1 MPPDDRVRHMDDA
14 LIDLRRDL
22 HRHPEP
28 AWREFYTTA
37 RLVDEL
43 ETRPLDELYVGPE
56 VLAEKRRGVPDD
68 DELDEWARRA
78 GDAGAREDVVD
89 RLEGGY
95 TGLVAV
101 LRKGE
106 GPTVGLRVDID
117 ALPITEAE
125 ADHEPASA
133 GFRSENE
140 GFMHA
145 CGHDA
150 HATVGIGVV
159 DAIAESD
166 FAGTLKVFFQ
176 PSEETVSGAEP
187 MAEGG
192 HLDDVDYLLA
202 LHVGLDHPTG
212 EVVAGVDGF
221 LAVSHFRAEFSGA
234 SDHAGGH
241 PERGRNAVQAMA
253 TAIQNL
259 YSIPRHDEGATRVN
273 AGLVGGGTAS
283 NIVPEDAFIEGEVRG
298 ETTELMEYMDDHAQ
312 RILRS
317 AAEMHDCEVEV
328 EYEGCAP
335 DGESDDALASLVAEV
350 AGETAGVDSILD
362 SDDLGGSED
371 ATYLMR
377 HVQERGGLASFVC
390 VGTDHPGGH
399 HTPTFDVDEET
410 IRIAIDVFTGTI
422 ERLGREAV

>member
-1 MPPDDRVRHMDDA
+1 MSVADD

-37 RLVDEL
+37 RLVNEL
-43 ETRPLDELYVGPE
+43 ETRPLDELHIGPE
-56 VLAEKRRGVPDD
+56 VLADDRRGVPDD
-68 DELDEWARRA
+68 DELDDWAERA
-78 GDAGAREDVVD
+78 VAAGAREDIVD
-89 RLEGGY
+89 RLQGGY

-101 LRKGE
+101 LRRGE
-106 GPTVGLRVDID
+106 GPTVGVRVDID
-117 ALPITEAE
+117 ALPITEA
-125 ADHEPASA
+125 DDDTHHPAAA

-150 HATVGIGVV
+150 HATVGVGVI
-159 DAIAESD
+159 DAIVESD
-166 FAGTLKVFFQ
+166 FQGTLKVFFQ
-176 PSEETVSGAEP
+176 PSEETVSGGEP

-221 LAVSHFRAEFSGA
+221 LAVSHFRAEFAGA
-234 SDHAGGH
+234 SAHAGGH

-253 TAIQNL
+253 AAIQNL
-259 YSIPRHDEGATRVN
+259 YSIPRHHDGATRVN

-283 NIVPEDAFIEGEVRG
+283 NIVPEESFIEGEVRG

-317 AAEMHDCEVEV
+317 AAEMHDCEVDV
-328 EYEGCAP
+328 EYEGRAP
-335 DGESDDALASLVAEV
+335 GGESDPALANVVASV
-350 AGETAGVDSILD
+350 ASETAGVESILD

-377 HVQERGGLASFVC
+377 RVQERGGRAAYVC

-410 IRIAIDVFTGTI
+410 IRIGIDVLSGTVLALDDDPA
-422 ERLGREAV
+422 RVA

>member
-1 MPPDDRVRHMDDA
+1 MSVTDD
-14 LIDLRRDL
+14 LLDLRRDL

-43 ETRPLDELYVGPE
+43 ETRALDELYVGPE
-56 VLAEKRRGVPDD
+56 VLAEDRRGIPDE

-78 GDAGAREDVVD
+78 VEAGAREDIVD
-89 RLEGGY
+89 RLAGGY

-101 LRKGE
+101 LKNGE
-106 GPTVGLRVDID
+106 GPTFRLRVDID
-117 ALPITEAE
+117 ALPITEADAASHRPT
-125 ADHEPASA
+125 AD

-150 HATVGIGVV
+150 HATVGVGVI
-159 DAIAESD
+159 DSIAESD
-166 FAGTLKVFFQ
+166 FSGTLKVFFQ
-176 PSEETVSGAEP
+176 PSEEIVSGGEP

-192 HLDDVDYLLA
+192 HLDDVEYLLA

-221 LAVSHFRAEFSGA
+221 LAQQHFHAEFTGA
-234 SDHAGGH
+234 SSHAGGH
-241 PERGRNAVQAMA
+241 PEGGRNAVQAMA
-253 TAIQNL
+253 TAVQNL
-259 YSIPRHDEGATRVN
+259 HSIPRHDEGATRVN

-283 NIVPEDAFIEGEVRG
+283 NIIADEAFIEGEVRG
-298 ETTELMEYMDDHAQ
+298 ETTELRDYMDDHAR
-312 RILRS
+312 RILRA
-317 AAEMHDCEVEV
+317 AAEMHDCEVDV
-328 EYEGCAP
+328 EYGGRAP
-335 DGESDDALASLVAEV
+335 GGESDDALAAMVADA
-350 AGETAGVDSILD
+350 AGGVEGVDSILD

-371 ATYLMR
+371 ATYLMQ
-377 HVQERGGLASFVC
+377 HVQKRGGLASYVC

-399 HTPTFDVDEET
+399 HSPTFDVDEET
-410 IRIAIDVFTGTI
+410 IRIAIDVFAGTI
-422 ERLGREAV
+422 ERLGQETV

>member
-1 MPPDDRVRHMDDA
+1 MDVADD
-14 LIDLRRDL
+14 LLDLRRDL

-43 ETRPLDELYVGPE
+43 ETRPLDGLYVGPE
-56 VLAEKRRGVPDD
+56 VLAEDRRGVPDD
-68 DELDEWARRA
+68 AELDEWARLA
-78 GDAGAREDVVD
+78 VDAGAREDVVD
-89 RLEGGY
+89 RLDGGY

-101 LRKGE
+101 LERGE
-106 GPTVGLRVDID
+106 GPTVGVRVDID
-117 ALPITEAE
+117 ALPITEADDPSHRPA
-125 ADHEPASA
+125 AD

-150 HATVGIGVV
+150 HATVGVGVV
-159 DAIAESD
+159 DAIADSD
-166 FAGTLKVFFQ
+166 FSGTLKVFFQ
-176 PSEETVSGAEP
+176 PSEEAIAGGEP

-221 LAVSHFRAEFSGA
+221 LAVSHFRATFAGA
-234 SDHAGGH
+234 TAHAGGH

-259 YSIPRHDEGATRVN
+259 YAIPRHHDGATRVN
-273 AGLVGGGTAS
+273 AGRVGGGTAS

-298 ETTELMEYMDDHAQ
+298 ETTELMEYVDDHAQ
-312 RILRS
+312 RILRA

-328 EYEGCAP
+328 VGEGRAP
-335 DGESDDALASLVAEV
+335 GGKSDGELAALVGAVAE
-350 AGETAGVDSILD
+350 TTPGVDSVLGSD
-362 SDDLGGSED
+362 SLGGSED

-377 HVQERGGLASFVC
+377 HVQERGGLASYVC

-399 HTPTFDVDEET
+399 HTSTFDVDEET
-410 IRIAIDVFTGTI
+410 IGIAIDVFSESV
-422 ERLGREAV
+422 ERLAQSEI

>member
-1 MPPDDRVRHMDDA
+1 MSVSDD
-14 LIDLRRDL
+14 LLDLRRDL

-43 ETRPLDELYVGPE
+43 EKRSLDGLYVGPE
-56 VLAEKRRGVPDD
+56 VLAEERWGVPDD
-68 DELDEWARRA
+68 DELETWARRA
-78 GDAGAREDVVD
+78 IDAGAREDVVD
-89 RLEGGY
+89 RLAGGY

-101 LRKGE
+101 LEKGE
-106 GPTVGLRVDID
+106 GPTVGVRVDID
-117 ALPITEAE
+117 ALPITESDDDSHRPT
-125 ADHEPASA
+125 AD
-133 GFRSENE
+133 GFRSANE

-150 HATVGIGVV
+150 HATVGIGVI
-159 DAIAESD
+159 DAVAESD
-166 FAGTLKVFFQ
+166 FSGTLKVFFQ
-176 PSEETVSGAEP
+176 PSEETVSGGEP

-221 LAVSHFRAEFSGA
+221 LAVSHFHAEFSGA
-234 SDHAGGH
+234 TAHAGGH

-253 TAIQNL
+253 AAIQNL
-259 YSIPRHDEGATRVN
+259 YSIPRHHDGATRVN

-283 NIVPEDAFIEGEVRG
+283 NIVPDDAFIEGEVRG
-298 ETTELMEYMDDHAQ
+298 ETTDLMEYMDDHAQ
-312 RILRS
+312 RILHS
-317 AAEMHDCEVEV
+317 AAEMHDCEVDV
-328 EYEGCAP
+328 EYEGRAP
-335 DGESDDALASLVAEV
+335 GAESDDELAALVGQV
-350 AGETAGVDSILD
+350 AGVTDGVESVLDTDS
-362 SDDLGGSED
+362 LGGSED

-377 HVQERGGLASFVC
+377 HVQEQGGLASYVC
-390 VGTDHPGGH
+390 VGTDHPSGH
-399 HTPTFDVDEET
+399 HTATFDVDEET
-410 IRIAIDVFTGTI
+410 IRIAIDVFTGTV

>member
-1 MPPDDRVRHMDDA
+1 MSADAPDYDA
-14 LIDLRRDL
+14 LLDLRRDL

-37 RLVDEL
+37 RLVDVL
-43 ETRPLDELYVGPE
+43 ETRPLDALHVGPE
-56 VLAEKRRGVPDD
+56 VLADDRRGVPTDA
-68 DELDEWARRA
+68 ELDEWARRA
-78 GDAGAREDVVD
+78 VEAGARADVVD
-89 RLEGGY
+89 RLSGGH

-101 LRKGE
+101 LRHGP

-117 ALPITEAE
+117 ALPITESDEPSHRPAAE
-125 ADHEPASA
+125 

-150 HATVGIGVV
+150 HATVGVGVI

-166 FAGTLKVFFQ
+166 FSGTLKVFFQ
-176 PSEETVSGAEP
+176 PSEETVAGGEP

-212 EVVAGVDGF
+212 EVVAGIDGF

-234 SDHAGGH
+234 SAHAGGH

-253 TAIQNL
+253 TAIGTL

-283 NIVPEDAFIEGEVRG
+283 NIVPEEAFIEGEVRG

-312 RILRS
+312 RVLRS

-328 EYEGCAP
+328 AYEGRAP
-335 DGESDDALASLVAEV
+335 GGESDDELAGVVSAV
-350 AGETAGVDSILD
+350 AGEVPGVDAVLA
-362 SDDLGGSED
+362 SDELGGSED

-377 HVQERGGLASFVC
+377 QVQKRGGLAAYVC

-410 IRIAIDVFTGTI
+410 VRIGVDTLSRAIRRVAA
-422 ERLGREAV
+422 ERP

>member
-1 MPPDDRVRHMDDA
+1 MSVADD
-14 LIDLRRDL
+14 LLDLRRDL

-43 ETRPLDELYVGPE
+43 EKRPLDALYVGPE
-56 VLAEKRRGVPDD
+56 VLADERRGVPDE
-68 DELDEWARRA
+68 DELDAWLARAR
-78 GDAGAREDVVD
+78 DAGAREDVLD
-89 RLEGGY
+89 RLTGGY

-101 LRKGE
+101 LEQGP
-106 GPTVGLRVDID
+106 GPTVGVRVDID
-117 ALPITEAE
+117 ALPITEADDPSHRPA
-125 ADHEPASA
+125 AD

-150 HATVGIGVV
+150 HATVGIGVI
-159 DAIAESD
+159 DAILESD
-166 FAGTLKVFFQ
+166 FSGTLKVFFQ
-176 PSEETVSGAEP
+176 PSEETVSGGEP
-187 MAEGG
+187 MAKGG

-221 LAVSHFRAEFSGA
+221 LAVRHFRAEFSGA
-234 SDHAGGH
+234 SAHAGGH

-253 TAIQNL
+253 AAIQNL
-259 YSIPRHDEGATRVN
+259 YSIPRNHDGATRVN

-283 NIVPEDAFIEGEVRG
+283 NIVPEEAFIEGEVRG
-298 ETTELMEYMDDHAQ
+298 ETTDLMEYMDDHAQ
-312 RILRS
+312 RILRT
-317 AAEMHDCEVEV
+317 AADMHDCEVSV
-328 EYEGCAP
+328 TGGGRAP
-335 DGESDDALASLVAEV
+335 SGESDDELAAVVGAVAE
-350 AGETAGVDSILD
+350 ATPGVDSVLD
-362 SDDLGGSED
+362 TDSLGGSED

-390 VGTDHPGGH
+390 IGTDHPGGH

-410 IRIAIDVFTGTI
+410 IRIAIDVFGETI